1 MYDLNMYDLMCHR
14 AVSMTVGAP
23 GGSTVQVWD
32 VESGLLV
39 CKLDCVES
47 GSLTKENKHDG
58 NVT

>member
-1 MYDLNMYDLMCHR
+1 MYDLMCHR